1 MTSKKDKIKEE
12 EIVSDTGD
20 QTTTVNDV
28 NVQNEKEEK
37 AGGTKKT
44 SKKGS
49 KSKEADKIEELEIAL
64 AAKGDQFLRLQAEF
78 DNYRKRTL
86 KEKMEMIKTA
96 GEGIMLNILPV
107 IDDFERALQ
116 SMEDAKDAT
125 AVAEGLNLIY
135 KRFIDFIKQNGL
147 KEIEAKEQEFD
158 TDVHEAITKAAA
170 PSENLKGKIIDVI
183 QKGYLLNDKV
193 IRCAKVVIGE

>member
-12 EIVSDTGD
+12 EIVSGTGD
-20 QTTTVNDV
+20 QTTTVDDV
-28 NVQNEKEEK
+28 NAQIEKEEK
-37 AGGTKKT
+37 TEGSKKT

-64 AAKGDQFLRLQAEF
+64 AAKTDQFLRLQAEF

-96 GEGIMLNILPV
+96 GEGLMLNLLPV

-116 SMEDAKDAT
+116 SMEDAKDAK

-193 IRCAKVVIGE
+193 IRFAKVVIGE

>member
-193 IRCAKVVIGE
+193 IRFAKVVIGE